1 LLVKEKEK
9 FINKNIA
16 LKTAGVIFAVV
27 ALLHLLR
34 VVTGFEVAIGGKTIP
49 LWPSIGGLIVGG
61 LLAIWMFLAARR

>member
-1 LLVKEKEK
+1 M
-9 FINKNIA
+9 NKNVALTIA
-16 LKTAGVIFAVV
+16 GIIFLLV

-34 VVTGFEVAIGGKTIP
+34 VVTGFEIVIGGKTIP